1 MKFVMLGKYSL
12 KGLEGASAERTKKA
26 NALVTKAGGRID
38 AIYALLGEYD
48 LVFIVDFP
56 GVPEAMKASIGIT
69 KMTGIGFQTMPA
81 VSVDEFDR
89 LIRK

>member
-1 MKFVMLGKYSL
+1 
-12 KGLEGASAERTKKA
+12 
-26 NALVTKAGGRID
+26 
-38 AIYALLGEYD
+38 
-48 LVFIVDFP
+48 VFIVDFP
-56 GVPEAMKASIGIT
+56 GVSEAMKASIGIT